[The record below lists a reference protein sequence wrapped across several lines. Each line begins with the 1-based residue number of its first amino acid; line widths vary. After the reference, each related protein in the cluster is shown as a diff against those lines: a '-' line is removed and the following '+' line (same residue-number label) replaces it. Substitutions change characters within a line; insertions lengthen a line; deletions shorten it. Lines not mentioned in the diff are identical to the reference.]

1 MTQIKYELATTTWD
15 QSEILAIKEVLESG
29 KFTMGENVKR
39 FEDAFAEYI
48 GSKYAVMVNSGSSAN
63 LLLIA
68 ALRYQKNSL
77 LSPGDEIIVPAV
89 SWSTTY
95 YPVQQLGFILKFVDI
110 DVNTLNLDFS
120 KLADA
125 VTPKTKAIFA
135 VNLLG
140 NPCNFMELESFC
152 IERGLL
158 LLEDNCESLGAE
170 FEDRKTGS
178 IGLGGTHSFFFS
190 HHICT
195 MEGGMVTT
203 NSMELFETMIS
214 LRAHGWVRG
223 LPKNNSVSTLSD
235 NEWENQFRFVL
246 PGYNLRPLEIEAA
259 AGLVQ
264 LKKLPRFLEVR
275 RKNAA
280 YFLEKFSNFDDVRI
294 QDEVG
299 SSSWFG
305 FSFILL
311 GRLAGKRD
319 SLLSLLNETGIES
332 RPIVAGNF
340 LRNPVVDLLPH
351 VIHGEILVANQVH
364 DDGLFVGN
372 SHLDLTFQIDLL
384 HSTFQKF
391 LREI

>member
-1 MTQIKYELATTTWD
+1 MTHIKYELATTTWD

-29 KFTMGENVKR
+29 NFTMGENVKR

-110 DVNTLNLDFS
+110 DINTLNLDFS

-195 MEGGMVTT
+195 MEGGMITT

-223 LPKNNSVSTLSD
+223 LPKNNSVSNLSD
-235 NEWENQFRFVL
+235 NEWENKFRFVL

-280 YFLEKFSNFDDVRI
+280 YFLEKFSNFDDVQI

>member
-1 MTQIKYELATTTWD
+1 MTLIRYELATTTWD
-15 QSEILAIKEVLESG
+15 QSEISAIKEVLESG
-29 KFTMGENVKR
+29 NFTMGENVKR

-110 DVNTLNLDFS
+110 DLNTLNLDFS

-125 VTPKTKAIFA
+125 VTPKTKAIFT

-152 IERGLL
+152 IERGLI

-203 NSMELFETMIS
+203 NNKELFETMIS

-223 LPKNNSVSTLSD
+223 LPKNNSVSDLSD

-264 LKKLPRFLEVR
+264 LKKLPKFLEVR

-280 YFLEKFSNFDDVRI
+280 YFLEKISNFDDVQI
-294 QDEVG
+294 QEEVG

-319 SLLSLLNETGIES
+319 ALLSLLNETGIES

>member
-1 MTQIKYELATTTWD
+1 
-15 QSEILAIKEVLESG
+15 
-29 KFTMGENVKR
+29 
-39 FEDAFAEYI
+39 
-48 GSKYAVMVNSGSSAN
+48 
-63 LLLIA
+63 
-68 ALRYQKNSL
+68 
-77 LSPGDEIIVPAV
+77 
-89 SWSTTY
+89 
-95 YPVQQLGFILKFVDI
+95 
-110 DVNTLNLDFS
+110 
-120 KLADA
+120 
-125 VTPKTKAIFA
+125 
-135 VNLLG
+135 
-140 NPCNFMELESFC
+140 
-152 IERGLL
+152 
-158 LLEDNCESLGAE
+158 LGAE

-203 NSMELFETMIS
+203 NNKELFETMIS

-223 LPKNNSVSTLSD
+223 LPKNNSVSDLSD

-264 LKKLPRFLEVR
+264 LKKLPKFLEVR

-280 YFLEKFSNFDDVRI
+280 YFLEKISSLDDVQI
-294 QDEVG
+294 QEEVG

-319 SLLSLLNETGIES
+319 ALLSLLNETGIES